1 MRDSDKKAFAELVR
15 ATLKMYRAEADA
27 EVLRLWWAILCRHEM
42 NVVSAGFS
50 AFLSDK
56 KSKFQPVPADIIE
69 FIERLVPDGRLGAD
83 EAWAMIPRDEHT
95 SVVMTE
101 EMAEAMGAAQ
111 PLLDE
116 GDQVAARMAFKEV
129 YVRIVEKNKLAGISP
144 KWFPSLGRDLAMR
157 ETVINEAVRLG
168 RLGFEHAAKSVPA
181 IADRVQSQRLSIED
195 KAPVSHTKAL
205 ENLAKIRQMLGG
217 SRLAGG
223 EA

>member
-27 EVLRLWWAILCRHEM
+27 EVLRLWWAIMCQHEM

-83 EAWAMIPRDEHT
+83 EAWAMIPRDEHV
-95 SVVMTE
+95 SAVMTD
-101 EMAEAMGAAQ
+101 EMSEAMGAAQ

-116 GDQVAARMAFKEV
+116 GDQVAARMAFKEA
-129 YVRIVEKNKLAGISP
+129 YVRIVEKNKLAGIAP
-144 KWFPSLGRDLAMR
+144 KWFPSLGRDPAMR
-157 ETVINEAVRLG
+157 EAVLVEAVRLG
-168 RLGFEHAAKSVPA
+168 RLSVEHASVTAPA
-181 IADRVQSQRLSIED
+181 ISAPSPAAIED
-195 KAPVSHTKAL
+195 KRGISREQAIANIAQLK
-205 ENLAKIRQMLGG
+205 QMLVG

-223 EA
+223 VA